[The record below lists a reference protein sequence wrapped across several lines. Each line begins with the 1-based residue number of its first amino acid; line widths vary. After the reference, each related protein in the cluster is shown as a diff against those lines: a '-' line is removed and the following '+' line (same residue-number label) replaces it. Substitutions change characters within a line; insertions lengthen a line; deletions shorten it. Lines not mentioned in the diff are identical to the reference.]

1 MSYINA
7 HRSFEIFKDLYF
19 AMLNKYEPSLQ
30 RRRKN
35 AATLKRQIFIMDA
48 SVIPLS
54 LDLFDWATFRTKKGA
69 IKLHAVLD
77 YDTALPS
84 YAVITEGKTH
94 NSIGC

>member
-1 MSYINA
+1 
-7 HRSFEIFKDLYF
+7 
-19 AMLNKYEPSLQ
+19 MLNKYEPSLQ

-77 YDTALPS
+77 YDTVLPS